1 MEYYDT
7 NQTDSRIT
15 IYYKNYTIS
24 LYKQQHV
31 SLHSLETAKME
42 NLFQWLKGQLAPC
55 KRGITAIAASAH

>member
-1 MEYYDT
+1 MT
-7 NQTDSRIT
+7 QIRQIHVLQFTT
-15 IYYKNYTIS
+15 KNYTIS